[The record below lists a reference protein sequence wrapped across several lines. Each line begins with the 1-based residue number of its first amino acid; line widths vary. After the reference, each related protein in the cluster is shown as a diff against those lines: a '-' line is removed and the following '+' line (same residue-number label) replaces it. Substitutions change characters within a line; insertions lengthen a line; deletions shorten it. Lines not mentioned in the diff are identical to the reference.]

1 MRKSGDWNLN
11 LAAAKKDKTGG
22 TLQQTVLVE
31 LWLRLRSAY
40 KTDADLRRDAAE
52 KQRDMKGWPGAD
64 QKRRILGVYV
74 RSYVNPKG
82 PSHSRDTIYNPEE
95 RKISAKCWNA
105 SQAY

>member
-11 LAAAKKDKTGG
+11 LAAAKKYKTGG

-74 RSYVNPKG
+74 RSCVNPKN
-82 PSHSRDTIYNPEE
+82 PTHSRDTIYNPEE
-95 RKISAKCWNA
+95 RKINA
-105 SQAY
+105 SK